1 MIDQDKRTFVRRACP
16 LAAAIL
22 GALGPACMAHAQGVA
37 PATTSEIDVIGRRES
52 YRITETS
59 TATKTPTPLID
70 IPQSLTLISSGMI
83 RDQSMQNMG
92 DVVRYV
98 PGVQMA
104 QGEGHRDAPI
114 LRGNTSTADFF

>member
-1 MIDQDKRTFVRRACP
+1 MWTHHQRAPSRDRRR
-16 LAAAIL
+16 LSIAIL
-22 GALGPACMAHAQGVA
+22 LALGGSSDVVLAQGA
-37 PATTSEIDVIGRRES
+37 RATNASGVEEIQVVGQRET
-52 YRITETS
+52 YRISETS
-59 TATKTPTPLID
+59 TATKTPTLLID

-83 RDQSMQNMG
+83 RDQAMQNMG

-114 LRGNTSTADFF
+114 FR